1 MKEVGK
7 QYMREL
13 IGSIIAYSILLVG
26 SIWLVNTYLM
36 ESPWR
41 FVVVVIPMIPIIFT
55 IRAIVNFLT
64 NTDEM
69 EREIQLKSLAISLAG
84 TAFVTFTYGFLEGVG
99 LPKISMFFVWPVIA
113 FLWVV
118 ARFWLNRQYQ

>member
-1 MKEVGK
+1 MKKVNQ

-13 IGSIIAYSILLVG
+13 IGSIVAYSILLIG
-26 SIWLVNTYLM
+26 SIWLVNTYL
-36 ESPWR
+36 ETSPLR
-41 FVVVVIPMIPIIFT
+41 FVVVILPMIPVIFT
-55 IRAIVNFLT
+55 IRAMVNYLT

-84 TAFVTFTYGFLEGVG
+84 TAFITFTYGFLEGVG
-99 LPKISMFFVWPVIA
+99 LARISMFFVWPVIA
-113 FLWVV
+113 ILWIV

>member
-1 MKEVGK
+1 MKKVNQ

-13 IGSIIAYSILLVG
+13 IGSIVAYSILLIG
-26 SIWLVNTYLM
+26 SIWLVNTYL
-36 ESPWR
+36 ETSPLR
-41 FVVVVIPMIPIIFT
+41 FVVVILPMIPVIFT
-55 IRAIVNFLT
+55 IRAMVNYLT

-84 TAFVTFTYGFLEGVG
+84 TAFITFTYGFLEGVG
-99 LPKISMFFVWPVIA
+99 LPRISMFFVWPVIA
-113 FLWVV
+113 ILWIV